1 MNNIKSAEILC
12 VGTELL
18 LGDIVNTNAAFLSRK
33 LAELG
38 ICVYRHTAVGDNP
51 ERLKAALEN
60 ALSEADLVITSG
72 GLGPTYDDLTK
83 ETVAEYFGR
92 DMYLDEHSLER
103 IEEYFRRTGRK
114 MTDNNRKQ
122 AMMPCGAVIF
132 DNDYGTAP
140 ALAVCGGENDSKTV
154 IMLPGPPS
162 EIIPVFNE
170 RVMPY
175 LLERRKSVIVSRN
188 IHIFGMGESAVE
200 SVIED
205 IMKNSQN
212 PTVAPYCQAG
222 EVRLRV
228 TASAESESE
237 AFDMCNSLIERISAT
252 EIGKYI
258 YGIDI
263 GSLERAVVEFLH
275 KNKLT
280 LACAESCTGG
290 LTSKRITDVSGCSD
304 VFWGGCVT
312 YANEAKM
319 KLLGVRSQ
327 TLEKFGA
334 VSEQTA
340 REMAKGVREA
350 LGVDIGV
357 SITGIA
363 GPSGGSPEKPVG
375 TVFVG
380 ISTKDGER
388 VRALSLS
395 AMRSREYIRTVS
407 SSNALDMV
415 LKLTYSGEK

>member
-1 MNNIKSAEILC
+1 
-12 VGTELL
+12 
-18 LGDIVNTNAAFLSRK
+18 
-33 LAELG
+33 
-38 ICVYRHTAVGDNP
+38 
-51 ERLKAALEN
+51 
-60 ALSEADLVITSG
+60 
-72 GLGPTYDDLTK
+72 
-83 ETVAEYFGR
+83 
-92 DMYLDEHSLER
+92 
-103 IEEYFRRTGRK
+103 
-114 MTDNNRKQ
+114 
-122 AMMPCGAVIF
+122 MMV
-132 DNDYGTAP
+132 
-140 ALAVCGGENDSKTV
+140 K
-154 IMLPGPPS
+154 
-162 EIIPVFNE
+162 

-237 AFDMCNSLIERISAT
+237 AVDMCNSLIERISST

-258 YGIDI
+258 YGIDV
-263 GSLERAVVEFLH
+263 GSLECAVVEFLH

-319 KLLGVRSQ
+319 KLLGVKPQ

-380 ISTKDGER
+380 ISTKDVEQ

-415 LKLTYSGEK
+415 LKLTCSSEK

>member
-1 MNNIKSAEILC
+1 MSNIIKSAEILC

-18 LGDIVNTNAAFLSRK
+18 LGDIVNTNAAFLSQK

-51 ERLKAALEN
+51 TRLKAALEA
-60 ALSEADLVITSG
+60 ALDEADLVITSG

-83 ETVAEYFGR
+83 ETVAEFFGKEIA
-92 DMYLDEHSLER
+92 LDVHSLER
-103 IEEYFRRTGRK
+103 IEEYFKKTGRK

-122 AMMPCGAVIF
+122 AMMPKGAVIF

-140 ALAVCGGENDSKTV
+140 ALAVCSDDGAKTV

-162 EIIPVFNE
+162 EIVPVFNE

-175 LLERRKSVIVSRN
+175 LFKRRQSVIVSKN

-200 SVIED
+200 NVIAD

-228 TASAESESE
+228 TASAEDEQS
-237 AFDMCNSLIERISAT
+237 AVAMCDSLIERISET

-258 YGIDI
+258 YGIDV
-263 GSLERAVVEFLH
+263 GSLEHAVVVSLR
-275 KNKLT
+275 KKKLT

-290 LTSKRITDVSGCSD
+290 LMSKRITDIGGSSD
-304 VFWGGCVT
+304 VFCGGCVT

-319 KLLGVRSQ
+319 KLLGVKAE
-327 TLEKFGA
+327 TLDEFGA

-340 REMAKGVREA
+340 REMARGVREA

-363 GPSGGSPEKPVG
+363 GPGGGSPEKPVG
-375 TVFVG
+375 TVYVG
-380 ISTKDGER
+380 ISTVVGEQ
-388 VRALSLS
+388 VRALALS
-395 AMRSREYIRTVS
+395 SMRSREYIRTVA
-407 SSNALDMV
+407 SSNALDMI
-415 LKLTYSGEK
+415 LKFGC